1 MTMWK
6 RALALGATAVL
17 AAACSSTGGAA
28 SSAPSAAPSAAAP
41 SAAGSEAP
49 SQPAELTKVRV
60 QLKWVAQAQ
69 FAGYYAAVDQ
79 GYYADQGLDVQ
90 ILLGGPDIDPVRVVA
105 SDGAEFGTTWVPA
118 MLAAREGGAD
128 VVDISQVF
136 QRSGTLEVSF
146 KDKNITKPEDLK
158 NKKVGSWLG
167 GNEPELFAALNK
179 VNINPDDKAQ
189 VEIIKQ
195 DFDMSGLL
203 GGSLD
208 AAQAMTYNE
217 FAQVLEAKN
226 PATGN
231 LYQAGDLNVISFN
244 DVGTGMLQDAIFA
257 RESYLSKPGNEDI
270 AAKFLAASLK
280 GWIYCRDNS
289 QACVDIVLKNGSTL
303 GASHQAWQ
311 MNEINA
317 LIWPS
322 PNGVGALD
330 SASWD
335 QTVQIATTYKVLKAQ
350 PSEGAFRTDLN
361 EKALGMLGADVDTK
375 GAAWAKTA
383 VELKEGGN

>member
-6 RALALGATAVL
+6 RVLALGATAAL
-17 AAACSSTGGAA
+17 AAACSSTGGTATT
-28 SSAPSAAPSAAAP
+28 APSVAAPSASSASGESPAA
-41 SAAGSEAP
+41 
-49 SQPAELTKVRV
+49 SQPAELTKVRL

-79 GYYADQGLDVQ
+79 GYYKDQGLDVQ

-158 NKKVGSWLG
+158 GKKVGSWLG

-179 VNINPDDKAQ
+179 VSINPDDKSQ

-231 LYQAGDLNVISFN
+231 LYSPDDLNVISFN

-257 RESYLSKPGNEDI
+257 RESYLAKPGNEDL

-280 GWIYCRDNS
+280 GWMYCRDNS

-317 LIWPS
+317 LVWPS

-330 SASWD
+330 KASWD
-335 QTVQIATTYKVLKAQ
+335 QTVQIATTYKVLKSQ
-350 PSEGAFRTDLN
+350 PTDGAFRTDLN
-361 EKALGMLGADVDTK
+361 DKALTMLGSDDTK
-375 GAAWAKTA
+375 GSSWAKTT

>member
-1 MTMWK
+1 MTMSK
-6 RALALGATAVL
+6 RVLALGATAVL
-17 AAACSSTGGAA
+17 AAACSSTGGTATT
-28 SSAPSAAPSAAAP
+28 APSVAAPSASSASGESPAA
-41 SAAGSEAP
+41 
-49 SQPAELTKVRV
+49 SQPAELTKVRL

-79 GYYADQGLDVQ
+79 GYYKDQGLDVQ

-158 NKKVGSWLG
+158 GKKVGSWLG

-179 VNINPDDKAQ
+179 VSINPDDKSQ

-231 LYQAGDLNVISFN
+231 LYTPDDLNVISFN

-257 RESYLSKPGNEDI
+257 RESYLAKPGNEDV

-280 GWIYCRDNS
+280 GWMFCRDNS

-317 LIWPS
+317 LVWPS

-330 SASWD
+330 KASWD
-335 QTVQIATTYKVLKAQ
+335 QTVQIATTYKVLKSQ
-350 PSEGAFRTDLN
+350 PTDGAFRTDLN
-361 EKALGMLGADVDTK
+361 DKALTMLGSDDTK
-375 GAAWAKTA
+375 GSSWAKTT

>member
-1 MTMWK
+1 MSMWK
-6 RALALGATAVL
+6 RALGLGGAAVL
-17 AAACSSTGGAA
+17 AAACSSTGGTATTAPSEAA
-28 SSAPSAAPSAAAP
+28 PSSSAAPSESAAA
-41 SAAGSEAP
+41 
-49 SQPAELTKVRV
+49 SQPAELTKVRL

-69 FAGYYAAVDQ
+69 FAGYYAAIDQ
-79 GYYADQGLDVQ
+79 GYYQANGLDVQ

-146 KDKNITKPEDLK
+146 KDKNITKPEDLQG
-158 NKKVGSWLG
+158 KKVGSWLG

-179 VNINPDDKAQ
+179 VNINPDDKSQ

-231 LYQAGDLNVISFN
+231 LYQASDLNVISFN

-257 RESYLSKPGNEDI
+257 RESYLAKPGNEDL

-317 LIWPS
+317 LVWPS
-322 PNGVGALD
+322 PSGVGALD
-330 SASWD
+330 KASWD
-335 QTVQIATTYKVLKAQ
+335 QTVQIATTYKVLKSQ
-350 PSEGAFRTDLN
+350 PTEGAFRTDLN
-361 EKALGMLGADVDTK
+361 DKALTMLGSDDTK
-375 GAAWAKTA
+375 GSSWAKST
-383 VELKEGGN
+383 VELQEGGN

>member
-1 MTMWK
+1 MTTWK
-6 RALALGATAVL
+6 RVLALAATAVL
-17 AAACSSTGGAA
+17 ASACSSTGGALTA
-28 SSAPSAAPSAAAP
+28 APSVAAPSAAD
-41 SAAGSEAP
+41 SSAP

-179 VNINPDDKAQ
+179 VNINPDDKSQ

-231 LYQAGDLNVISFN
+231 LYQASDLNVISFN

-257 RESYLSKPGNEDI
+257 RESYLAKPGNEDI
-270 AAKFLAASLK
+270 AVKFLAASLN

-322 PNGVGALD
+322 PNGIGTRD
-330 SASWD
+330 SAAWD
-335 QTVQIATTYKVLKAQ
+335 QTVEIATTYKVLKSQ
-350 PSEGAFRTDLN
+350 PTEGAFRDDLN
-361 EKALGMLGADVDTK
+361 QKALELLGTDVETK
-375 GAAWAKTA
+375 GASWAKSS
-383 VELKEGGN
+383 VELTEGGN

>member
-17 AAACSSTGGAA
+17 AVACSSTGGTA
-28 SSAPSAAPSAAAP
+28 SSAPSTAPSAAAP

-49 SQPAELTKVRV
+49 SQPAQLTKVRV

-179 VNINPDDKAQ
+179 VSINPDDKAQ

-231 LYQAGDLNVISFN
+231 LYQANDLNVISFN

-257 RESYLSKPGNEDI
+257 RESYLAKPGNEDI

-289 QACVDIVLKNGSTL
+289 QSCVDIVLKNGSTL

-322 PNGVGALD
+322 PNGVGTLD
-330 SASWD
+330 STAWD
-335 QTVQIATTYKVLKAQ
+335 QTVQISTTYKVLKGQ

-361 EKALGMLGADVDTK
+361 KKALDMLGTDTDTK
-375 GAAWAKTA
+375 GASWAKTT
-383 VELKEGGN
+383 VDLKEGGN

>member
-6 RALALGATAVL
+6 RVLALGATAVL
-17 AAACSSTGGAA
+17 AAACSSTGGTATT
-28 SSAPSAAPSAAAP
+28 APSVAAPSASSASGESPAA
-41 SAAGSEAP
+41 
-49 SQPAELTKVRV
+49 SQPAELTKVRL

-79 GYYADQGLDVQ
+79 GYYKDQGLDVQ

-158 NKKVGSWLG
+158 GKKVGSWLG

-179 VNINPDDKAQ
+179 VSINPDDKSQ

-231 LYQAGDLNVISFN
+231 LYTPDDLNVISFN

-257 RESYLSKPGNEDI
+257 RESYLAKPGNEDV

-280 GWIYCRDNS
+280 GWMYCRDNS

-317 LIWPS
+317 LVWPS

-330 SASWD
+330 KASWD
-335 QTVQIATTYKVLKAQ
+335 QTVQIATTYKVLKSQ
-350 PSEGAFRTDLN
+350 PTDGAFRTDLN
-361 EKALGMLGADVDTK
+361 DKALTMLGSDDTK
-375 GAAWAKTA
+375 GSSWAKTT
-383 VELKEGGN
+383 VELKEGGY

>member
-1 MTMWK
+1 MTTWK

-17 AAACSSTGGAA
+17 AAACGATGGTA

-79 GYYADQGLDVQ
+79 GYYAEQGLDVQ

-179 VNINPDDKAQ
+179 VNINPDDKSQ

-257 RESYLSKPGNEDI
+257 RESYLAKPGNEDV

-289 QACVDIVLKNGSTL
+289 QSCVDIVLKNGSTL

-330 SASWD
+330 STAWD

-361 EKALGMLGADVDTK
+361 QKALEMLGADTDTK
-375 GAAWAKTA
+375 GASWTKST

>member
-1 MTMWK
+1 MRTWK
-6 RALALGATAVL
+6 HALIVGTVAALALGA
-17 AAACSSTGGAA
+17 CSSSTPGGSGAA
-28 SSAPSAAPSAAAP
+28 GGSG
-41 SAAGSEAP
+41 AG
-49 SQPAELTKVRV
+49 TKIRL

-79 GYYADQGLDVQ
+79 GYYRDEGLDVQ

-146 KDKNITKPEDLK
+146 KDKNITKPEDFK
-158 NKKVGSWLG
+158 GKKVGSWLG

-179 VNINPDDKAQ
+179 ANINPDDKTQ

-203 GGSLD
+203 SKSLD
-208 AAQAMTYNE
+208 TAQAMTYNE
-217 FAQVLEAKN
+217 YAQVLEAKN

-231 LYQAGDLNVISFN
+231 LYTANDLNVVSFN

-257 RESYLSKPGNEDI
+257 RDSYLKKAGNEDV
-270 AAKFLAASLK
+270 AVKFLKASLK
-280 GWIYCRDNS
+280 GWAYCRDNS
-289 QACVDIVLKNGSTL
+289 QKCVDIVLKNGSTL

-322 PNGVGALD
+322 PNGVGTLD
-330 SASWD
+330 KAAWD
-335 QTVQIATTYKVLKAQ
+335 QTTTIATTSKVLKAQ
-350 PSEGAFRTDLN
+350 PTEGAFRTDLN
-361 EKALGMLGADVDTK
+361 QKALDALGTSIDTK
-375 GAAWAKTA
+375 GASWKKAT
-383 VELKEGGN
+383 VELKAGGN

>member
-1 MTMWK
+1 MTTWK

-17 AAACSSTGGAA
+17 AAACSSTGGTA
-28 SSAPSAAPSAAAP
+28 SSAPSTAPSAAAP

-79 GYYADQGLDVQ
+79 GYYAAQGLDVQ

-179 VNINPDDKAQ
+179 VSLNPDDKSQ

-257 RESYLSKPGNEDI
+257 RESYLAKPGNEDI

-289 QACVDIVLKNGSTL
+289 QSCVDIVLKNGSTL

-330 SASWD
+330 STAWD

-361 EKALGMLGADVDTK
+361 QKALEMLGSDSDAKGASWTK
-375 GAAWAKTA
+375 GT

>member
-1 MTMWK
+1 MTTWK
-6 RALALGATAVL
+6 RVLALAATAVL
-17 AAACSSTGGAA
+17 AAACSSTGGAPTA
-28 SSAPSAAPSAAAP
+28 APSVAAPSAAD
-41 SAAGSEAP
+41 SSAP

-179 VNINPDDKAQ
+179 VNINPDDKSQ

-231 LYQAGDLNVISFN
+231 LYQASDLNVISFN

-257 RESYLSKPGNEDI
+257 RESYLAKPGNEDI
-270 AAKFLAASLK
+270 AVKFLAASLN

-322 PNGVGALD
+322 PNGIGTRD
-330 SASWD
+330 SAAWD
-335 QTVQIATTYKVLKAQ
+335 QTVEIATTYKVLKSQ
-350 PSEGAFRTDLN
+350 PTEGAFRDDLN
-361 EKALGMLGADVDTK
+361 QKALELLGTDVETK
-375 GAAWAKTA
+375 GASWAKSS
-383 VELKEGGN
+383 VELTEGGN

>member
-6 RALALGATAVL
+6 RVLALGATAAL
-17 AAACSSTGGAA
+17 AAACSSTGGTATT
-28 SSAPSAAPSAAAP
+28 APSVAAPSASSASGESPAA
-41 SAAGSEAP
+41 
-49 SQPAELTKVRV
+49 SQPAELTKVRL

-79 GYYADQGLDVQ
+79 GYYKDQGLDVQ

-158 NKKVGSWLG
+158 GKKVGSWLG

-179 VNINPDDKAQ
+179 VSINPDDKSQ
-189 VEIIKQ
+189 VEIIQQ

-231 LYQAGDLNVISFN
+231 LYSPDDLNVISFN
-244 DVGTGMLQDAIFA
+244 DVGTGMLQDAISA
-257 RESYLSKPGNEDI
+257 RESSLAKPGNEDL

-280 GWIYCRDNS
+280 GWMYCRDNS

-317 LIWPS
+317 LVWPS

-330 SASWD
+330 KASWD
-335 QTVQIATTYKVLKAQ
+335 QTVQIATTYKVLKSQ
-350 PSEGAFRTDLN
+350 PTDGACRTDLN
-361 EKALGMLGADVDTK
+361 DKALTMWGSDDTK
-375 GAAWAKTA
+375 GSSWAKTT